1 MNTQVTNLAITGT
14 IPEQPYVLTI
24 TKPDGLNVPTTIST
38 AEINPEDYVCSALTD
53 DALAVAFENAVNL
66 NSQSFVTATV
76 SGNILT
82 LTAINNS
89 ASFLANIT
97 ETTLNEA
104 Q

>member
-1 MNTQVTNLAITGT
+1 MNAQVTRLTITGT

-38 AEINPEDYVCSALTD
+38 AEINPEGYTSSALTD
-53 DALAVAFENAVNL
+53 DALAVNFSELVNF
-66 NSQSFVTATV
+66 NTQSFVTATV
-76 SGNILT
+76 SGNILI

-89 ASFLANIT
+89 ASFLATISQ
-97 ETTLNEA
+97 TTLNES